1 MDVRPY
7 QQLFAFLEKGLV
19 SGSDA
24 DEMLDLM
31 CKAFGLSGIVLGS
44 QFHYD
49 AWHLIGGDIGNWPE
63 RHAEVAE
70 DDPCGAFLHS
80 SPIGSWFVFRQVP
93 SAFRHNATG
102 DMFLREG
109 FNDVAIGRLPTV
121 CGVELTTALYRQ
133 KPNKPYDDRDLFF
146 LSLIYPHWLGALST
160 RTALAAIQQP
170 AAECQQDALR
180 RLKGHAFL
188 SFPQGSVEWTEKAKQ
203 LLEDRLGAIS
213 ERGWARLEKALFR
226 AAVVNTQSCGLSSR
240 SPLLSNLCL
249 EFAHVP
255 PAPGEQRRL
264 LVLFVED
271 DEIPTNLSGNS
282 DARTSTE
289 ALLSPR
295 QREVARLVAHG
306 LTLPEAAQ
314 RLGIGV
320 ETVRHH
326 YVNTLRRL
334 GISRR
339 SDLRSLFDPKRD

>member
-7 QQLFAFLEKGLV
+7 QQLLAFLEKGLV
-19 SGSDA
+19 SGADA

-31 CKAFGLSGIVLGS
+31 CEAFGLCGLVLGS

-49 AWHLIGGDIGNWPE
+49 AWHLIGGDIGDWPE

-70 DDPCGAFLHS
+70 DDPCGDYLHS
-80 SPIGSWFVFRQVP
+80 SPVGSWFVFRQVP
-93 SAFRHNATG
+93 HELRHNATS
-102 DMFLREG
+102 DMFLRAG

-121 CGVELTTALYRQ
+121 GGVELTTALYRQ
-133 KPNKPYDDRDLFF
+133 KPNQPYDDRDLFF

-160 RTALAAIQQP
+160 RTALAAIQEP
-170 AAECQQDALR
+170 ETENRNDALR
-180 RLKGHAFL
+180 RFKGHAFL
-188 SFPQGSVEWTEKAKQ
+188 SFPQGTVEWTAKAKQ
-203 LLEDRLGAIS
+203 LLELRLGAIS
-213 ERGWARLEKALFR
+213 EHGWARLEKALFR
-226 AAVVNTQSCGLSSR
+226 AAVVNTRSCGLSSR

-255 PAPGEQRRL
+255 PAPGEQRRM

-271 DEIPTNLSGNS
+271 DAIPTNLGGTS
-282 DARTSTE
+282 DARSSAET
-289 ALLSPR
+289 LLSPR
-295 QREVARLVAHG
+295 QREVARLVARG

-326 YVNTLRRL
+326 YANSLRRL
-334 GISRR
+334 GITRR
-339 SDLRSLFDPKRD
+339 SDLRSLLDPKGA